1 MSEDEARLTLRHLLF
16 AAIFLLALGM
26 RLSHL
31 GALPLDDAE
40 ATQALWAA
48 EGTPEDSVFWPQVD
62 GSGSSAAYQTAT
74 WAIFQL
80 AGGSE
85 ATARL
90 FPAVVGALIVLPP
103 WLLRRRLGPAGAL
116 SASFLLA
123 ISPTLVATSR
133 TADGTSGAML
143 AAALGAAALIL
154 ALDEQWSPRQAMAL
168 LAGAVALGFASG
180 PAFYLG
186 LLSLAPAAGL
196 MLATTPG
203 LWAGGEWGRFKAKL
217 PAAIGAGIL
226 GAIVLAVAAGLLPR
240 GLTALAEGLRVWLL
254 DWIGPGGMH
263 ALSPMAILAA
273 YEPLVLVF
281 GVLGAVTAIRGRDS
295 LSVGAA
301 WWAGLALLVTV
312 LYPGRS
318 GEAVAWTTI
327 PLALLAGPSLAGEA
341 ERVRRLPSPWQAF
354 GVAALVALLLVYAG
368 VQLSA
373 FASGI
378 GPGASPLVP
387 EARLAVAAGAA
398 IVALLAVVLIGLGW
412 SWGVARSG
420 VAAAGALL
428 LLFLTVSSGWRLNYF
443 RQRLGAGELWTVSN
457 PTYGI
462 PRIASTLASLS
473 TTARGVS
480 DELPIAIDA
489 QAAPASLVWALRAF
503 PRFTTSDSAVAET
516 PPVILMRQT
525 GLEPQLRADYL
536 GQSVV
541 IGETWDFAGP
551 VPPDAL
557 QWWWRRRVPVVEDPW
572 LLLVRA
578 DIATLGEAESG
589 EGLP

>member
-1 MSEDEARLTLRHLLF
+1 MSGAEARVSLRHLLF
-16 AAIFLLALGM
+16 AAIFLLAVGM

-31 GALPLDDAE
+31 GARPLDDAE

-48 EGTPEDSVFWPQVD
+48 EGTSEDSVFWPPAD
-62 GSGSSAAYQTAT
+62 GSGSSAAYQSVT

-90 FPAVVGALIVLPP
+90 FPAVIGALIVLPP
-103 WLLRRRLGPAGAL
+103 WLLRRRLGLAGAL
-116 SASFLLA
+116 TASFLLA
-123 ISPTLVATSR
+123 ISPSLVATSR
-133 TADGTSGAML
+133 TAGGTSGAIA

-154 ALDEQWSPRQAMAL
+154 ALDEEWTPRQAMVL
-168 LAGAVALGFASG
+168 LAGAVSLGFASG
-180 PAFYLG
+180 SAFYLG
-186 LLSLAPAAGL
+186 LLGLAPAAGL
-196 MLATTPG
+196 ILATTPR
-203 LWAGGEWGRFKAKL
+203 LWTGGEWGRVKSKL
-217 PAAIGAGIL
+217 PSAIGIGIL

-240 GLTALAEGLRVWLL
+240 GLTALAEGLRLWLL
-254 DWIGPGGMH
+254 DWIGPGDMH
-263 ALSPMAILAA
+263 AFSPIVILAV

-281 GVLGAVTAIRGRDS
+281 GALGAVTAIRGRDS
-295 LSVGAA
+295 LSVGAI
-301 WWAGLALLVTV
+301 WWAALALLVTV

-318 GEAVAWTTI
+318 EEAVAWITI
-327 PLALLAGPSLAGEA
+327 PLAFLAGPSLAGEA
-341 ERVRRLPSPWQAF
+341 EQVRRLPSPWQAF
-354 GVAALVALLLVYAG
+354 GVAALVGLLLVYAG

-387 EARLAVAAGAA
+387 EARLAIAAGAV
-398 IVALLAVVLIGLGW
+398 IVAILAVVLIGLGW

-420 VAAAGALL
+420 VAVAGGWL
-428 LLFLTVSSGWRLNYF
+428 LLFLTLSSGWRLNFF
-443 RQRLGAGELWTVSN
+443 RQRLGAGELWTVSA

-473 TTARGVS
+473 TTARGVPN
-480 DELPIAIDA
+480 DLPIAIDA
-489 QAAPASLVWALRAF
+489 QTPPPSLVWAVRAF
-503 PRFTTSDSAVAET
+503 PRFVTSDSAVAES

-525 GLEPQLRADYL
+525 SLEPQLRADYL

-551 VPPDAL
+551 IPPGAL
-557 QWWWRRRVPVVEDPW
+557 QWWWRRRLPVVEDPW

-578 DIATLGEAESG
+578 DIATLGESESG
-589 EGLP
+589 EGQP